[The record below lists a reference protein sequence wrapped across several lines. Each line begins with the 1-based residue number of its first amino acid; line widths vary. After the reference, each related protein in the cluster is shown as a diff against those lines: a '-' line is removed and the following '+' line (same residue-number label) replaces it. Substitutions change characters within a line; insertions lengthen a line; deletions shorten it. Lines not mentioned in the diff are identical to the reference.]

1 MNTEPLSLPFSF
13 TARCLVQKRVPFR
26 LDQAMGSTMW
36 KRCCL
41 PDPGD
46 EGAGR
51 ASAVLGQETELSKA
65 GSPGREVFANL
76 KRKWTVQRNMSED
89 GI

>member
-13 TARCLVQKRVPFR
+13 TARCLVQKRVLFR
-26 LDQAMGSTMW
+26 LDQATGSTMW

-51 ASAVLGQETELSKA
+51 TSAVLQHS
-65 GSPGREVFANL
+65 SD
-76 KRKWTVQRNMSED
+76 S
-89 GI
+89 IIS